1 MNLIINTLLITVCGT
16 ALSGCLD
23 TDIAPVGGGGTD
35 TSARQYNQVIN
46 FTRATGGTG
55 KLHQRLQP
63 GTGTGTVSKARI
75 CFFNNGPHPAALLH
89 GVTGI
94 NPLSA
99 APGGKSCAN
108 FDAASRVSFTL
119 TETVDFL
126 PLPASPDRN
135 FVYSMGPFEGGI
147 LSLVWDAG

>member
-1 MNLIINTLLITVCGT
+1 MNLIIKTLLVAVCGT

-23 TDIAPVGGGGTD
+23 TDMAEVGGGGTD
-35 TSARQYNQVIN
+35 TTARQYNQVIN
-46 FTRATGGTG
+46 FSRATGGTG
-55 KLHQRLQP
+55 KLQQRLQP
-63 GTGTGTVSKARI
+63 GAGTATKARV
-75 CFFNNGPHPAALLH
+75 CFINNGPHPAALLH

-99 APGGKSCAN
+99 APGGQSCAN

-119 TETVDFL
+119 TETVGFL
-126 PLPASPDRN
+126 PQPASPDRN
-135 FVYSMGPFEGGI
+135 FVYSMGPFEGGV